1 MNETENTKMNRM
13 KELVGVLSEASRA
26 YYMEDREIM
35 SNFEYDKL
43 YDELSALEQETGV
56 ILSNSPTQ
64 KVGYEVVSALPKEPH
79 PSPMLSLDKTKDVD
93 ALVSWLGDHEGV
105 LSWKLDGLTVVL
117 TYEGGVLSKAVTRG
131 NGEIGEV
138 ITPNARTFKNIPKTI
153 PVRSRLTIRGEAI
166 IFYSDFEALNS
177 TIEDAEAKYKN
188 PRNLC
193 SGSVR
198 ALNSEVTAQR
208 SVRFYAFN
216 MVEPEDQELR
226 DKVGGTI
233 QSRFEFLRS
242 MGFDTVE
249 YRMVNGE
256 TLPDQ
261 VKYFSDAIV
270 KNDFPSDGLVLS
282 YNDIAYGRS
291 LGRTAKFPRDS
302 IAFKWQDEE
311 AETTLLEVEW
321 SPSRTG
327 LINPVAIFEPVELE
341 GTVVQRASVHN
352 ISILKE
358 LALGKGDR
366 IKVYKANMIIPQ
378 ISQNLTRSGALEIPS
393 QCPACGQPTTIK
405 NENDTETLM
414 CTNPECPAKDLKRFS
429 LFVSRNA
436 MNIDGISEATL
447 ESFLD
452 RGFLKKLSDLYHLDR
467 YKDEIVAMDKM
478 GEKSYQN
485 LIAAVEKSREANLAR
500 LIYGLGIPNVGLS
513 NAKLIVR
520 HFDQDPEACF
530 EAPFE
535 ELCEIDKIGAVIA
548 ESYVAFFADSVHR
561 EELDALL
568 KELTLVREE
577 SDLPHDLEGKT
588 FVITGSLESYPNR
601 DALKKEIED
610 RGGKVAGSVSAKTS
624 FLINNDITSS
634 SGKNKKAKE
643 LGVPIIT
650 EADYIAGDFDKSKEN
665 A

>member
-1 MNETENTKMNRM
+1 MNDTENTKMNRM

-624 FLINNDITSS
+624 FLINNDITST

-650 EADYIAGDFDKSKEN
+650 EAEYIAGDFDKSKEN

>member
-1 MNETENTKMNRM
+1 MAETDKMNRM
-13 KELVGVLSEASRA
+13 KELVRILSEASRA

-43 YDELSALEQETGV
+43 YDELLALEKETGV
-56 ILSNSPTQ
+56 ILSDSPTQ
-64 KVGYEVVSALPKEPH
+64 KVGYEVVSSLPKEPH
-79 PSPMLSLDKTKDVD
+79 PSPMLSLDKTKEVD

-117 TYEGGVLSKAVTRG
+117 TYEDGVLSKAVTRG

-138 ITPNARTFKNIPKTI
+138 ITPNARTFRNIPKTI
-153 PVRSRLTIRGEAI
+153 PVKSRFTIRGEAI
-166 IFYSDFEALNS
+166 IFYSDFEKLNA
-177 TIEDAEAKYKN
+177 TIADAEAKYKN

-198 ALNSEVTAQR
+198 ALNSQVTAER
-208 SVRFYAFN
+208 AVHFFAFS
-216 MVEPEDQELR
+216 MVDPEEPELLE
-226 DKVGGTI
+226 KIGGTI
-233 QSRFEFLRS
+233 RERFGFLRS
-242 MGFDTVE
+242 IGFDTVD
-249 YRMVNGE
+249 YKMVTAE
-256 TLPDQ
+256 TLPEA
-261 VKYFSDAIV
+261 VKWFSDAIV
-270 KNDFPSDGLVLS
+270 SNDFPSDGLVLS

-311 AETTLLEVEW
+311 AVTTLLDVEW

-327 LINPVAIFEPVELE
+327 LINPVAIFEPVDLE

-358 LALGKGDR
+358 LALGKGDQ

-378 ISQNLTRSGALEIPS
+378 ISENLTRSGALVIPDI
-393 QCPACGQPTTIK
+393 CPACGQPTIIK
-405 NENDTETLM
+405 NENDTETLN
-414 CTNPECPAKDLKRFS
+414 CPNPDCPAKDLKRFS

-447 ESFLD
+447 ERFLD
-452 RGFLKKLSDLYHLDR
+452 QGFLKQLSDLYHLDR
-467 YKDEIVAMDKM
+467 YKDEIVQMDKL
-478 GEKSYQN
+478 GEKSYSN
-485 LIAAVEKSREANLAR
+485 LIDSVEASRSANLAN
-500 LIYGLGIPNVGLS
+500 LIYALGIPNVGLS
-513 NAKLIVR
+513 NAKLIVK
-520 HFDQDPEACF
+520 HFDQEPKACF
-530 EAPFE
+530 EAPYE
-535 ELCEIDKIGAVIA
+535 ELCEIDGIGAVIA
-548 ESYVAFFADSVHR
+548 ESYVAFFADEGHR
-561 EELDALL
+561 AELDSLL
-568 KELTLVREE
+568 PELTLVKEE
-577 SDLPHDLEGKT
+577 SSLPQDLAGKT
-588 FVITGSLESYPNR
+588 FVITGSLETYPNR

-624 FLINNDITSS
+624 YLINNDITST

-650 EADYIAGDFDKSKEN
+650 EADYIAGN
-665 A
+665 L